1 MMYIDPKKKLDLSS
15 AHFDEMRHDLDRYI
29 TRMLP
34 IMEAKNT
41 QAGTISLKIDFS
53 ILEDKVKCENSPTGE
68 REALIPTINYK
79 IAMTLQSK
87 AENKVYVVS
96 GGHEVVQEGSD
107 YYIVT
112 KEEAGG
118 QLNMFNSY
126 DELPDEDDAPDEDG
140 LPNLDGEDNA

>member
-1 MMYIDPKKKLDLSS
+1 M
-15 AHFDEMRHDLDRYI
+15 
-29 TRMLP
+29 
-34 IMEAKNT
+34 
-41 QAGTISLKIDFS
+41 
-53 ILEDKVKCENSPTGE
+53 KCENSPTGE

-87 AENKVYVVS
+87 AENKGYVVS

-118 QLNMFNSY
+118 QLNMFNGY
-126 DELPDEDDAPDEDG
+126 DETLEESEG
-140 LPNLDGEDNA
+140 SSSHLDGFEEDEQ

>member
-1 MMYIDPKKKLDLSS
+1 MTYIDPKKKLSLSS
-15 AHFDEMRHDLDRYI
+15 THFDEMRSNLDTYI
-29 TRMLP
+29 SRMLP
-34 IMEAKNT
+34 IMETKNT
-41 QAGTISLKIDFS
+41 QTGTISLKIDFS
-53 ILEDKVKCENSPTGE
+53 IREEQVRCENSPTGE
-68 REALIPTINYK
+68 REALVPNIGYK

-87 AENKVYVVS
+87 AENKGDVVS

-126 DELPDEDDAPDEDG
+126 DEMPEE
-140 LPNLDGEDNA
+140 NEQ